1 MGNNSINLMVR
12 FFLEIAALVAV
23 GMWGWRQS
31 DSWFKY
37 LLASGLPVL
46 MAVLWGVFAVP
57 NDPSRSGNTVIDTL
71 GIIRL
76 ILELAFFAF
85 ATWAFYNMD
94 YKTTARI
101 FGATVFIHYLVSYDR
116 VQWLLNH

>member
-1 MGNNSINLMVR
+1 MGNNSINLIIR

-37 LLASGLPVL
+37 LLASGLPVF

-57 NDPSRSGNTVIDTL
+57 NDPSRSGNTVIDTP

-76 ILELAFFAF
+76 VLELAFFTF
-85 ATWAFYNMD
+85 AIWTFYNMD
-94 YKTTARI
+94 YKMTARI
-101 FGATVFIHYLVSYDR
+101 FGAIVFIHYLVSLDR
-116 VQWLLNH
+116 IQWLLNH